1 MKKINFTTACAVL
14 LCIASACKNPPVFA
28 AIEQEVKLKPASIKG
43 YVRGI
48 VRINNTLYTSNGQLF
63 SKTVGDRGKWS
74 LVSTPAG
81 FCTSIATDGSLLYA
95 AFADGDSFAAYIR
108 NGSSWRKLP
117 GNAATAQAVMGTAG
131 TVFAIN
137 KIVPDNTGYIVS
149 ALSGGGLVSTHRS
162 QSIPVGSACGYYV
175 CQDGLYDETGGKIF
189 PAPGNAGIKG
199 ICKGP
204 NDSVFIFTETL
215 LYNSSWGRWIA
226 HNISKPQS
234 IAYLPSRG
242 LVLIGNKTGYGELK
256 LTGDRIQAGSAK
268 SSIPYSNLH
277 QYDNSVGKYLL
288 NPIAAFDYGSGYIIY
303 AGVNDSNA
311 NYTGLWGFYNPGQ
324 IEWNRE

>member
-1 MKKINFTTACAVL
+1 MKKICFTTVCAVL
-14 LCIASACKNPPVFA
+14 ICIASACKNPPVFA

-48 VRINNTLYTSNGQLF
+48 VCINNTLYASNGQLF
-63 SKTVGDRGKWS
+63 SKTLGDRGKWS
-74 LVSTPAG
+74 LVSAPAG
-81 FCTSIATDGSLLYA
+81 FCTSIATDGSHLYA

-108 NGSSWRKLP
+108 SGSSWMRL
-117 GNAATAQAVMGTAG
+117 GGDAGSAQAVMGTEG
-131 TVFAIN
+131 TVFAIK
-137 KIVPDNTGYIVS
+137 KIDPKNAGYIVS
-149 ALSGGGLVSTHRS
+149 ALSGGGIVNTHRC
-162 QSIPVGSACGYYV
+162 QSIPLGAACGYYV
-175 CQDGLYDETGGKIF
+175 CQDGLYDTSGVQIIRS
-189 PAPGNAGIKG
+189 PGNAGIKG

-204 NDSVFIFTETL
+204 NGSVFIFTETL
-215 LYNSSWGRWIA
+215 LYNSSWGSWIR
-226 HNISKPQS
+226 HTISKPQS

-242 LVLIGNKTGYGELK
+242 LILIGNKTGYGELQ
-256 LTGDRIQAGSAK
+256 LTGGRIQAGSAH
-268 SSIPYSNLH
+268 SSIPYGNLH
-277 QYDNSVGKYLL
+277 QYDNSVGKHLL